1 MLAFVERSNKDR
13 NDKEIE
19 EKKLVRDKKEREERE
34 LALDNE
40 ISQLNSDIEK
50 NKDQLYS
57 LKELRQFILE
67 LSDQEF
73 LKE

>member
-1 MLAFVERSNKDR
+1 VAFVERSNKDR
-13 NDKEIE
+13 NDREIE

-73 LKE
+73 L

>member
-1 MLAFVERSNKDR
+1 MVAFVERSNKDR

>member
-1 MLAFVERSNKDR
+1 MVAFVERSNKDR

-40 ISQLNSDIEK
+40 IS
-50 NKDQLYS
+50 
-57 LKELRQFILE
+57 
-67 LSDQEF
+67 
-73 LKE
+73 

>member
-1 MLAFVERSNKDR
+1 MVAFVERSNKDR
-13 NDKEIE
+13 NDREIE

-73 LKE
+73 L